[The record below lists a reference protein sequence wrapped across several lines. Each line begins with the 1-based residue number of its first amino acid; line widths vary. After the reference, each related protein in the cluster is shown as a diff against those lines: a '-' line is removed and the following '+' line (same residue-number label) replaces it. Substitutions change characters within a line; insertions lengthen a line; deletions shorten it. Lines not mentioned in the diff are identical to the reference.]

1 MPKKKPQKGK
11 PEVHDDL
18 KGFDIKINEFG
29 EIISNVK
36 VDKLNEFLDENV
48 SVPYAKKIT
57 IGLNISIAFL
67 YSSSFHHNHYLNKF
81 LFFSKIMIIFSKL
94 QMLFIE
100 KIFPCC

>member
-1 MPKKKPQKGK
+1 MPKKKPKKGK

-48 SVPYAKKIT
+48 EDKK
-57 IGLNISIAFL
+57 LVDREDSAQK
-67 YSSSFHHNHYLNKF
+67 SDD
-81 LFFSKIMIIFSKL
+81 
-94 QMLFIE
+94 QE
-100 KIFPCC
+100 EE